1 MIYCILAY
9 PVLVHLSVLFELPAL
24 SGLALVAL
32 YAGFTFRA
40 LATGRIRAW
49 SGLLLAVI
57 VSGVIVHLGAELY
70 ALYLPPIVLPA
81 VLFVWWAASLRA
93 GQVPFVT
100 RMALAIRGPL
110 SPEHAAY
117 TRSVTVLWVAVF
129 GLLTVITG
137 ICALWA
143 SPALWSLVT
152 NVLIN
157 VFLGLVFVSEYL
169 YRRWHL
175 RHEPHPGFV
184 TFLRQIAKAS
194 VRPGS

>member
-32 YAGFTFRA
+32 YVGFTYKA
-40 LATGRIRAW
+40 LANGRIWAW
-49 SGLLLAVI
+49 SGLLLAAI
-57 VSGVIVHLGAELY
+57 ISGVIVHLGAELY

-81 VLFVWWAASLRA
+81 VLFVWWTASLRA

-117 TRSVTVLWVAVF
+117 TRSVTVLWVALF

-137 ICALWA
+137 ACALWA
-143 SPALWSLVT
+143 SPELWSLVT

-169 YRRWHL
+169 YRRWRL